1 MDSLG
6 IRMLEALLAVTFIL
20 LTIQKK
26 NGMWLFSAVV
36 FTLTAAFIKHSID
49 IRDVKDF
56 APYFASFRA
65 VKNGTVPT
73 ELLVEPYRLALFK
86 VVEFFGNTDDLSQI
100 GLIYYFHFLVVT
112 GFFVWLAYLKE
123 VTFELKLV
131 LFLAFFPTM
140 AFVWIRSGMV
150 YVASCVLFL
159 NVTSRRFRVLHF
171 LLPLIHASVTPLVVA
186 MKIKDFSPMRKGLI
200 ILASVVAG
208 FFILESSYVQ
218 YIIHKLDRYSET
230 SDRRTSI
237 DLLLFHAAN
246 ILTFIYLALI
256 NSKFRK
262 NFVVLVLMG
271 TYILLYFVNPIV
283 GIRVFPLVL
292 IAGIV
297 QRISFPRY
305 QHLTLWVCAA
315 YLPVYF
321 ARFDQIFI

>member
-1 MDSLG
+1 MASSGTNLLAG
-6 IRMLEALLAVTFIL
+6 LLAVMFIL

-26 NGMWLFSAVV
+26 NGMWLFSAAV
-36 FTLTAAFIKHSID
+36 FTLTAAFIKYSID

-56 APYFASFRA
+56 APYFESFRA
-65 VKNGTVPT
+65 VKNGTVPA
-73 ELLVEPYRLALFK
+73 ELLFEPYRLALFE
-86 VVEFFGNTDDLSQI
+86 VVLFFGNLDDLTQI
-100 GLIYYFHFLVVT
+100 SIIYYFHFLVVT
-112 GFFVWLAYLKE
+112 GFFLWLAYLKE
-123 VTFELKLV
+123 VTFELKLI

-150 YVASCVLFL
+150 YVASCFLFL
-159 NVTSRRFRVLHF
+159 TVTKGKFRTLHF
-171 LLPLIHASVTPLVVA
+171 LLPLIHASVTPLLVA
-186 MKIKDFSPMRKGLI
+186 MKIKDLNPIRKGLI
-200 ILASVVAG
+200 ILVSVGVG

-218 YIIHKLDRYSET
+218 YIIYKLERYSET

-237 DLLLFHAAN
+237 DLLLFHVAN
-246 ILTFIYLALI
+246 ILTFIYLSLI

-271 TYILLYFVNPIV
+271 TYMILYFVNPIV

-305 QHLTLWVCAA
+305 QHLTLWVCVA

>member
-6 IRMLEALLAVTFIL
+6 IRLLEGLLVVTFIL
-20 LTIQKK
+20 LTIQKR
-26 NGMWLFSAVV
+26 NGMWLFSAAV
-36 FTLTAAFIKHSID
+36 FTLTAALIKYSID

-65 VKNGTVPT
+65 VKDGTVPT
-73 ELLVEPYRLALFK
+73 ELLIEPYRLALFK
-86 VVEFFGNTDDLSQI
+86 VVIFFGNTDDLTQI
-100 GLIYYFHFLVVT
+100 GLIYYFQFLVVT
-112 GFFVWLAYLKE
+112 GFFLWLAYLKE

-159 NVTSRRFRVLHF
+159 TVTSGRLRVLQF
-171 LLPLIHASVTPLVVA
+171 LLPLIHTSVLPLLVA

-200 ILASVVAG
+200 ILVSVVAG
-208 FFILESSYVQ
+208 FFILESSYFQ

-271 TYILLYFVNPIV
+271 AYILLYFVNPIA

-315 YLPVYF
+315 YVPVYF